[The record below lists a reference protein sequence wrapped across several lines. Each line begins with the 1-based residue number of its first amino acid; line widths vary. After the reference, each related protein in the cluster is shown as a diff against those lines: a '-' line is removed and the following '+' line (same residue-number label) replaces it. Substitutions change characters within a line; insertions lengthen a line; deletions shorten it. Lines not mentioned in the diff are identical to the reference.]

1 MIINNFFQIKKF
13 LPLNIKDKLL
23 EDINFEIKNNFHPT
37 SPEFQTY
44 SNLFK
49 KYKHK
54 DNWTFYFNKLNNQ
67 IKTIC
72 LENNKK
78 FKLDLCWANIVKSKS
93 TYSTHTHG
101 KNILT
106 TVYFV
111 KNTYKEFGT
120 FFNYKNHEFI
130 VPGYENSLIIFE
142 GDIPHSTTM
151 PPEVLCK
158 DDHRVTLTTDYLFF

>member
-1 MIINNFFQIKKF
+1 MMKNFFHIKNF
-13 LPLNIKDKLL
+13 LPINIKDKLL
-23 EDINFEIKNNFHPT
+23 EDINFEIINNCYP
-37 SPEFQTY
+37 SGPEFQTY
-44 SNLFK
+44 PNLFE
-49 KYKHK
+49 KYKNK
-54 DNWTFYFNKLNNQ
+54 DEWIFYFNKLNNQ
-67 IKTIC
+67 VKTIFS
-72 LENNKK
+72 ENNKK

-93 TYSTHTHG
+93 TYSIHTHG

-106 TVYFV
+106 TNYFV

-120 FFNYKNHEFI
+120 FFNDKNYEFI

-142 GDIPHSTTM
+142 GDILHSTLM